1 MATVKIHLTSED
13 LLQLRFAYSPLIEL
27 VTSYK
32 RLYSNKP
39 QRLYQRWL
47 EDAAEAVNDLEFP
60 YLHTLTVGTNYIP
73 DFLTPTPTVAGLT
86 LEDEIEQML
95 NLPNEMIRKN
105 MQYLI
110 ETNGDS
116 ELRQQFLVY
125 PREVLLC
132 LVDELRLYWA
142 RALAHHWTRITSIL
156 EGDVLYRAR
165 QLAVEGPAPL
175 LTELHPN
182 VIFQGTVP
190 DQNTSVLEV
199 SCIEV
204 GEKPRQT
211 AYLQFEKKSDPAC
224 ITIETSLNGTG
235 LQLVPALFAADHIFW
250 QIVPEWRPMIIYG
263 VRGMGLWQQSAAE
276 TNYSLEIALGAG
288 RARVLQAL
296 IRPANT
302 GEVARRLEIS
312 AGAVSQHLSRL
323 GEAGLVEPHRSGK
336 RVFYQLTRRGRE
348 LIELFDRTY

>member
-39 QRLYQRWL
+39 QHLYRRWL
-47 EDAAEAVNDLEFP
+47 DDAAEAVCDLEFP
-60 YLHTLTVGTNYIP
+60 YLHALIVGTNYIP
-73 DFLTPTPTVAGLT
+73 DFVTPTPTVAGLT

-95 NLPNEMIRKN
+95 KLPNEVIRKN
-105 MQYLI
+105 ILYLI
-110 ETNGDS
+110 ETNGGS
-116 ELRQQFLVY
+116 ELRHQFLAY
-125 PREVLLC
+125 PREALLC

-142 RALAHHWTRITSIL
+142 RALAHHWTRITGIL

-175 LTELHPN
+175 LTNLHPN
-182 VIFQGTVP
+182 VLFQDAIPG
-190 DQNTSVLEV
+190 QSTSVMEV
-199 SCIEV
+199 SCIEA

-211 AYLQFEKKSDPAC
+211 AYLQFEKRSGPAC
-224 ITIETSLNGTG
+224 VMVETSLNGTG

-250 QIVPEWRPMIIYG
+250 QVAPEWRPMIIYG
-263 VRGMGLWQQSAAE
+263 VRGMGLWQQNAPE
-276 TNYSLEIALGAG
+276 TSYSLEIALGAG

-296 IRPANT
+296 MLPANT

-323 GEAGLVEPHRSGK
+323 GEAGLVEPHRSG
-336 RVFYQLTRRGRE
+336 RHVFYQLTRRGRE
-348 LIELFDRTY
+348 LIELFDRAY